1 MYGSAYCLEKGQNY
15 HSEKTKGFFQKTH
28 SPKLSEATKILLSFT
43 LILLCTLSFAGPK
56 NPKLAGGSGNSTGRS
71 N

>member
-1 MYGSAYCLEKGQNY
+1 MYGSAYCLEKGQKY
-15 HSEKTKGFFQKTH
+15 HSSKTQEFFHKTH
-28 SPKLSEATKILLSFT
+28 SPKLSEATKIVLTFT

-56 NPKLAGGSGNSTGRS
+56 NPKLAGGNGSATGRP